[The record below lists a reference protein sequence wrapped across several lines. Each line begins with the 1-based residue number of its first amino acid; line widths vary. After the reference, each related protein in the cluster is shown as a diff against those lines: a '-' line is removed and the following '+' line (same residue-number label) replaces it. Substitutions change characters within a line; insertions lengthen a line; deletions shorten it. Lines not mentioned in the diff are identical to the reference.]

1 MMMTKSHFEEKQSF
15 SRDTVFLTQP
25 EVSEWLKIS
34 KSTLYRW
41 VQEGA
46 FPKPVVLGKPE
57 KNGTSRWVEDEIQE
71 WLDNRPREK
80 ADA

>member
-1 MMMTKSHFEEKQSF
+1 
-15 SRDTVFLTQP
+15 
-25 EVSEWLKIS
+25 
-34 KSTLYRW
+34 

-57 KNGTSRWVEDEIQE
+57 KNGTSRWVESEVQE